1 MSRSLR
7 SRAWICASAL
17 ALALATGAAAKT
29 EKVTLKHEVRKGETL
44 SHISER
50 YGVDIDDILKWNDQ
64 LEKTSTIDESDV
76 EKAAFKLMPGM
87 TLKLP
92 GKPSGKSGTITY
104 KVKSGDSLWSIG
116 KKFHVKQTVILKWNG
131 GQFKDTPQPKG
142 KTVSV
147 EEAGK
152 NLRTGML
159 LKVPGKPSG
168 SAKKVISYKVKKG
181 DSLWS
186 IGKDFNVKPLV
197 LVKWNTE
204 KLGGT
209 NGAHPKAK
217 GKKDLSGYPVIH
229 PGMEILIHATRPD
242 LGERVA
248 ILRIKP
254 GQTAKKVAVKYDVEY
269 KTLLAANFILPKDTL
284 APGHVLEVPLPVTQ
298 KDTKSVGAPH
308 SGKLIAGERM
318 PDGPGWIIKQP
329 QLAYGTS
336 ETITSLIACIASV
349 QAKYKNTPDIVV
361 GHLSKKGGGKF
372 KPHKSHASG
381 RDVDLGYYLTDL
393 APKQFVKVSGNL
405 DVKRTNHLVEC
416 LVDSG
421 KTQYIFINTYI
432 QKALYGNF
440 KARGFTAEFLTKV
453 FQYPQAEGK
462 QLGIIRHEKGHD
474 DHMHIRFFCSEDD
487 PACHD

>member
-1 MSRSLR
+1 M
-7 SRAWICASAL
+7 AL
-17 ALALATGAAAKT
+17 AAGAAAKT
-29 EKVTLKHEVRKGETL
+29 EKVTLTHEVRKGETL

-50 YGVDIDDILKWNDQ
+50 YGVPIDDILKWNDH
-64 LEKTSTIDESDV
+64 LEKKTPTIDAADV
-76 EKAAFKLMPGM
+76 EKAAFKLRPGM
-87 TLKLP
+87 KLKLP

-104 KVKSGDSLWSIG
+104 KVKKGDSLWSIG
-116 KKFHVKQTVILKWNG
+116 KKFHVKQSVIIKWNG
-131 GQFKDTPQPKG
+131 GQFKDKPAGKS

-147 EEAGK
+147 DEAAK

-186 IGKDFNVKPLV
+186 IGKDFNVKPKV
-197 LVKWNTE
+197 LVSWNPD

-209 NGAHPKAK
+209 NGAHPKGKKK
-217 GKKDLSGYPVIH
+217 GKKDATGYPVIH
-229 PGMEILIHATRPD
+229 PGMELLIHATRPD

-254 GQTAKKVAVKYDVEY
+254 GQTVKKVAKKYGVEY
-269 KTLLAANFILPKDTL
+269 KKLLAANFVMPKDKL
-284 APGHVLEVPLPVTQ
+284 KPGHVLEVPLPVTK
-298 KDTKSVGAPH
+298 KDTKSVGSPN

-318 PDGPGWIIKQP
+318 PDGPGWVIKQP

-336 ETITSLIACIASV
+336 ETISTLVTCIASV
-349 QAKYKNTPDIVV
+349 QAKYKKTSDIVI

-381 RDVDLGYYLTDL
+381 RDADIGYYFTDL
-393 APKQFVKVSGNL
+393 TPKQFVKVSGNL
-405 DVKRTNHLVEC
+405 DVKRTNHFIEC
-416 LVDSG
+416 LVESG
-421 KTQYIFINTYI
+421 RTQYIFINSYI
-432 QKALYGNF
+432 QKALYQNF
-440 KARGFTAEFLTKV
+440 KNRGFGAEFLTNV

-474 DHMHIRFFCSEDD
+474 DHMHIRFFCPEGD